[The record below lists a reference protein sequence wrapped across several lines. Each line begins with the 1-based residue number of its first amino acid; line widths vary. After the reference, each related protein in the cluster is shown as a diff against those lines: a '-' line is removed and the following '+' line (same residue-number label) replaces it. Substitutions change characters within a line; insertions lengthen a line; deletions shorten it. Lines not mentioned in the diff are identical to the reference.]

1 MRTKDRA
8 MMVLRP
14 AMAMLAGVATKW
26 VEFVRSR
33 GCWVRPDDCY
43 ITPISVGTKQLYMK

>member
-14 AMAMLAGVATKW
+14 AMAILAGVATKW
-26 VEFVRSR
+26 AEFVGAREVDVVDRMIAISHQYRSAPNS
-33 GCWVRPDDCY
+33 C
-43 ITPISVGTKQLYMK
+43 T